1 MTWKC
6 GLDGV
11 QFVLTMKWTVLYWI
25 VVIYTAAQDV
35 PKDYKG
41 VFHLSGQT
49 FESCK
54 NFQSIINLLQEKLDF
69 EV

>member
-1 MTWKC
+1 
-6 GLDGV
+6 
-11 QFVLTMKWTVLYWI
+11 MKWTVLYWI